1 MGVSCKCLN
10 LLQEEEIP
18 CPGKYYR
25 HTGMKNPN
33 EQKEVVETVKNIF
46 SVFLENNGHRKT
58 PERFTILREIYLTDG
73 HFDVESLYI
82 KMKNNKYRVS
92 RATLYNTIELLL
104 QCNLV
109 IKHQFGK
116 NVAQFEKSFKFK
128 QHDHLVCTRCGKVM
142 EFCDP
147 RLQEIQES
155 VEHILK
161 FDVSHRSFTF
171 YGRCKVCDSPA
182 KE

>member
-1 MGVSCKCLN
+1 MRDQKNN
-10 LLQEEEIP
+10 L
-18 CPGKYYR
+18 
-25 HTGMKNPN
+25 
-33 EQKEVVETVKNIF
+33 EVFETVKKIF
-46 SVFLENNGHRKT
+46 SDFLEDNKHRKT
-58 PERFTILREIYLTDG
+58 PERFTILREIYLTEG

-116 NVAQFEKSFKFK
+116 NVAQYEKSYKYK
-128 QHDHLVCTRCGKVM
+128 QHDHLVCTSCGRVL

-147 RLQEIQES
+147 RLLEIQTSIASIMEFN
-155 VEHILK
+155 ITN
-161 FDVSHRSFTF
+161 RSLAF
-171 YGRCKVCDSPA
+171 YGECNECEAVSQTKTA
-182 KE
+182 

>member
-1 MGVSCKCLN
+1 
-10 LLQEEEIP
+10 
-18 CPGKYYR
+18 
-25 HTGMKNPN
+25 MKEPKNNN
-33 EQKEVVETVKNIF
+33 EVFETVKKIF
-46 SVFLENNGHRKT
+46 SDYLEENKHRKT

-116 NVAQFEKSFKFK
+116 NVAQYEKSYKYK
-128 QHDHLVCTRCGKVM
+128 QHDHLVCTHCGKVL

-147 RLQEIQES
+147 RLLEIQTS
-155 VEHILK
+155 VAQFLNFNITN
-161 FDVSHRSFTF
+161 RSLAF
-171 YGRCKVCDSPA
+171 YGECQECEAISQTKTVPT
-182 KE
+182 